1 MEMVAALLRREGRV
15 KMKTKVEVRYSTL
28 FWLFLFGSV
37 EGFVLEGLWNNLR
50 LGYWESHTA
59 TVWGPFCI
67 IYGIGAVVI
76 YLLSFLLQER
86 GSVAQ
91 FLLFTLAGGAVEY
104 FGSLFQELAL
114 GSVSWHYDHHALNI
128 GGRVSLQ
135 MALLWGVLGIL
146 FVKAVFPFLRKLLDK
161 MKGRGWQVACGV
173 LTVFMVINL
182 VVTSAAITRW
192 RTRDEAPQPSNAAIQ
207 WLDEHYD
214 DQTMERIFP
223 NMEFTH

>member
-1 MEMVAALLRREGRV
+1 MEMVAALLRQEKRTKGRV
-15 KMKTKVEVRYSTL
+15 KVEVRYSTL

-37 EGFVLEGLWNNLR
+37 TGFVLEGLWCVLR

-67 IYGIGAVVI
+67 IYGIGTVVI

-86 GSVAQ
+86 GPVFH

-104 FGSLFQELAL
+104 FGSLFQEAAL
-114 GSVSWHYDHHALNI
+114 GSVSWQYDHHALNI
-128 GGRVSLQ
+128 GGRVSLK

-161 MKGRGWQVACGV
+161 MQGRGWQIACGV
-173 LTVFMVINL
+173 LTVFMAVNL

-192 RTRDEAPQPSNAAIQ
+192 RTRDEEPRPSNAAVQ

-214 DQTMERIFP
+214 DQAMERIFP
-223 NMEFTH
+223 NMEFTN